1 MGEKWELSK
10 WWFWGIAMVVVAAI
24 VIGIGMPIS
33 KRVEREVLVQSH
45 QYKEGMA
52 DRAAVLSASLAEVER
67 RIMAASDPNMKAGLE
82 DQASVLR
89 IQINSMRR

>member
-10 WWFWGIAMVVVAAI
+10 WWFWCIAMVVIAVI

-52 DRAAVLSASLAEVER
+52 DRAEVLSASLAEVER
-67 RIMAASDPNMKAGLE
+67 RIMTESDPNMRIGLE
-82 DQASVLR
+82 NQASTLR
-89 IQINSMRR
+89 IQLNATRR